1 MYFTLFLSIWR
12 QENDLAELGQSFNT
26 LCTRKT
32 RRHVRGLFAHLLSA
46 FAVRAYKE
54 DQHTSC
60 HPSTDQCGATCI
72 LEKSLR
78 QRLPSPSENLR
89 NFKVS
94 KVKMQK
100 VSISLRMIIIVGH
113 RVDPY
118 SHPWSYKQ
126 AFSLCL

>member
-1 MYFTLFLSIWR
+1 MISR
-12 QENDLAELGQSFNT
+12 ELGQSFNT

-46 FAVRAYKE
+46 FAVRACKE
-54 DQHTSC
+54 DQHTPC
-60 HPSTDQCGATCI
+60 RPSTDQCGATCI
-72 LEKSLR
+72 LEKSQ

-113 RVDPY
+113 RVDPC
-118 SHPWSYKQ
+118 SHHWSYKQ
-126 AFSLCL
+126 AFSFCL